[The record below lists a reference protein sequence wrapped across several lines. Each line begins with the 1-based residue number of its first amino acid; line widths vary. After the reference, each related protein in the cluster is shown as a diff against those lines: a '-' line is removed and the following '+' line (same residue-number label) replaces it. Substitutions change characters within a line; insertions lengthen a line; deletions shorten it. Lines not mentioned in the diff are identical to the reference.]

1 MLMCRDAYYAHY
13 PRTHTQSLTHSHIH
27 NHTYTLTYTRAN
39 THTHTHA
46 HMHRNS
52 HTHGARWAKMWLKER
67 KKEWKN
73 LSELHRIFLTFS
85 PIFPFRSLSLSHIL
99 SIFLSFLS
107 HLSPLFRH
115 QQAFLL
121 DLCRIKQSP
130 NNNTFS
136 LSTSSINPLAL
147 RCNNPATVH
156 WNDLLQGPV
165 FELRTAS

>member
-13 PRTHTQSLTHSHIH
+13 PLTHTQSLTHSHIH
-27 NHTYTLTYTRAN
+27 THTYTLTYTRAN
-39 THTHTHA
+39 THTHTHTHA
-46 HMHRNS
+46 QE
-52 HTHGARWAKMWLKER
+52 HTHAWSALSQNVTER

>member
-1 MLMCRDAYYAHY
+1 MIMCRDAYYAHY

-27 NHTYTLTYTRAN
+27 TYLHTCKYTHA
-39 THTHTHA
+39 HTHTHA
-46 HMHRNS
+46 QE
-52 HTHGARWAKMWLKER
+52 HTHAWSALSQNVTER

-156 WNDLLQGPV
+156 LNDLLQGPV